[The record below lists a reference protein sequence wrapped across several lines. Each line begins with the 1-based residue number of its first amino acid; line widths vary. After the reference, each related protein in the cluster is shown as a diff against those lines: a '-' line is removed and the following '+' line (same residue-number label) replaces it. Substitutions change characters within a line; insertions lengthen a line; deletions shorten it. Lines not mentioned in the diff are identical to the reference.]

1 MTTPDIPFLQSD
13 RIIFK
18 MFACEEHLKNLK
30 NIKSQ
35 HGDLISKDARVD
47 AEMEI
52 DSLISQMIATF
63 DCLLLRII
71 DNFQL
76 SGIPRDRM
84 EFNKVVSA
92 LSAES
97 KGVELAGELQKA
109 NQEDNWYWMLKH
121 LRNYSLSGSLLSPE
135 ASLDVIPFFEH
146 ALVQL
151 KELIKNNRMS
161 ESK

>member
-1 MTTPDIPFLQSD
+1 MSTPDIPFLQSD

-135 ASLDVIPFFEH
+135 ASLDVIPFFEQ

>member
-1 MTTPDIPFLQSD
+1 MTTPDLPFLQSD

-35 HGDLISKDARVD
+35 HGDLISKDVRVG

-52 DSLISQMIATF
+52 DSLISQMLGTF

-135 ASLDVIPFFEH
+135 ASLDVIPFFEQ
-146 ALVQL
+146 AVVQL

>member
-1 MTTPDIPFLQSD
+1 MCSSDLFLQSD

-63 DCLLLRII
+63 DCLLLGII

-109 NQEDNWYWMLKH
+109 NQEGNWYWMLKH
-121 LRNYSLSGSLLSPE
+121 LRNYSLSGSLLSTE
-135 ASLDVIPFFEH
+135 ASLDVIPFFEQ

-151 KELIKNNRMS
+151 KELIKII
-161 ESK
+161 E

>member
-1 MTTPDIPFLQSD
+1 MSTHDIPFLQSD

-84 EFNKVVSA
+84 EFNKVVGA

-109 NQEDNWYWMLKH
+109 NQEGNWYWMLKH

-135 ASLDVIPFFEH
+135 ASLDVIPFFEQ

>member
-1 MTTPDIPFLQSD
+1 MSTHDIPFLQSD

-84 EFNKVVSA
+84 EFNKVVGA

-109 NQEDNWYWMLKH
+109 NQEGNWYWMLKH

-135 ASLDVIPFFEH
+135 ASLDVIPFFEQ
-146 ALVQL
+146 ALIQL

>member
-18 MFACEEHLKNLK
+18 MFACEEHLRNLK
-30 NIKSQ
+30 NINSQ

-135 ASLDVIPFFEH
+135 ASLDVIPFFEQ
-146 ALVQL
+146 AVVQL

>member
-18 MFACEEHLKNLK
+18 MFACEEHLRNLK
-30 NIKSQ
+30 NINSQ

-109 NQEDNWYWMLKH
+109 NQEGNWYWMLKH
-121 LRNYSLSGSLLSPE
+121 LRNYSLIGSLLSAE
-135 ASLDVIPFFEH
+135 ASLDVIPFFEQ

-151 KELIKNNRMS
+151 KELIKNNNMN

>member
-1 MTTPDIPFLQSD
+1 MSTHDIPFLQSD

-84 EFNKVVSA
+84 EFNKVIGA

-109 NQEDNWYWMLKH
+109 NQEGNWYWMLKH

-135 ASLDVIPFFEH
+135 ASLDVIPFFEQ
-146 ALVQL
+146 ALIQL

>member
-1 MTTPDIPFLQSD
+1 
-13 RIIFK
+13 
-18 MFACEEHLKNLK
+18 MFSCEEHLKNLK
-30 NIKSQ
+30 NIKSR
-35 HGDLISKDARVD
+35 HGSLISKDARVG

-76 SGIPRDRM
+76 SGIPRDKM

-109 NQEDNWYWMLKH
+109 NQEDNWHWMLKH
-121 LRNYSLSGSLLSPE
+121 LRNYSLSGSLLSAE
-135 ASLDVIPFFEH
+135 ASFDVIPFFEQT
-146 ALVQL
+146 LVQL
-151 KELIKNNRMS
+151 KQLNKNIRMN
-161 ESK
+161 EPK

>member
-121 LRNYSLSGSLLSPE
+121 LRNYSLSGSLLLPE
-135 ASLDVIPFFEH
+135 ASLDVIPFFEQ

>member
-1 MTTPDIPFLQSD
+1 MSTSDIPFLQSD

-30 NIKSQ
+30 NIKSR
-35 HGDLISKDARVD
+35 HGELISKDARVG

-76 SGIPRDRM
+76 SGIPKDRM

-97 KGVELAGELQKA
+97 KGVELAGELQNA
-109 NQEDNWYWMLKH
+109 NQEGNWYWMLKH
-121 LRNYSLSGSLLSPE
+121 LRNYSLGGSLLSAE
-135 ASLDVIPFFEH
+135 ASLDVIPFFEQ

-161 ESK
+161 ET

>member
-76 SGIPRDRM
+76 SGIPKDRM

-109 NQEDNWYWMLKH
+109 NQEGNWYWMLKH
-121 LRNYSLSGSLLSPE
+121 LRNYSLSGSLLSAE
-135 ASLDVIPFFEH
+135 ASLDVIPFFEQ

-151 KELIKNNRMS
+151 KELIKNNRMN

>member
-135 ASLDVIPFFEH
+135 ASLDVIPFFEQ
-146 ALVQL
+146 AVVQL

>member
-1 MTTPDIPFLQSD
+1 
-13 RIIFK
+13 

-30 NIKSQ
+30 KIKSQ

-135 ASLDVIPFFEH
+135 ASLDVIPFFEQ
-146 ALVQL
+146 AVVQL